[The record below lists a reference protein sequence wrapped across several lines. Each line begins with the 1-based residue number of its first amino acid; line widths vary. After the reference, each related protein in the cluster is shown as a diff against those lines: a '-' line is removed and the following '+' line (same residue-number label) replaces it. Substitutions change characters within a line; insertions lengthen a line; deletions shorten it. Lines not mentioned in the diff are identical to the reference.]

1 MEGKLVEAHI
11 QTRSLSIY
19 MPPSYNNSVS
29 NYPVIYVQDG
39 GSLFHSVL
47 SELEELFS
55 FGLVEEVMI
64 VGIEPMDR
72 LAEYT
77 PWFSPSISSDFPPFK
92 GEGREYLTFISQHI
106 KPYIDR
112 HFRTKIDR
120 QHTGMMG
127 ASLGGLIS
135 VYAMYE
141 FADYFSKFGIISPSL
156 WYPNILSFVQKNKV
170 GKENRVFL
178 YVGEEEGKRKN
189 NIQREMVNNV
199 LVANKIFL
207 RKLSKDNYQ
216 FVLGK
221 NADHQKKYFVHQFL
235 NGVKWLYP
243 K

>member
-1 MEGKLVEAHI
+1 
-11 QTRSLSIY
+11 
-19 MPPSYNNSVS
+19 
-29 NYPVIYVQDG
+29 
-39 GSLFHSVL
+39 
-47 SELEELFS
+47 
-55 FGLVEEVMI
+55 
-64 VGIEPMDR
+64 
-72 LAEYT
+72 
-77 PWFSPSISSDFPPFK
+77 
-92 GEGREYLTFISQHI
+92 
-106 KPYIDR
+106 
-112 HFRTKIDR
+112 
-120 QHTGMMG
+120 MMG